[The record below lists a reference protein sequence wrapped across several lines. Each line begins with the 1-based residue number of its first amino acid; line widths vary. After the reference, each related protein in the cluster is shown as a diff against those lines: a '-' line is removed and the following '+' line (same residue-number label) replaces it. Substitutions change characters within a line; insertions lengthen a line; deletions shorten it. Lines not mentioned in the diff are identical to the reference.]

1 MRMQWFNRLSVQ
13 RKILISNFLVVL
25 IPIVLSVI
33 LVVSVWAMLRF
44 TNPVMHRPWM
54 MLAPSSIQEQL
65 LQWSLG
71 KLNKMQ
77 AKTTDLNV
85 DSVRNVSSV
94 MEALGVDLMIVN
106 RGRVTY
112 ITPGATAEQ
121 IIDAINTE
129 HEHYDGVTKELIIL
143 DSQQK
148 VHYNVDN
155 IHRLIWDNDIVQF
168 INNYDGDDF
177 IVASGNIPFLA
188 KTHGKE
194 SLEKHFIEGVFG
206 GAILFV
212 FASII
217 VFGVYI
223 SNRVSSHILRPL
235 RDLQGASRTFI
246 EEGRFTTIPVKEIDE
261 LGQTISAFNNM
272 QRALQEEERRRQ
284 QYEANRQAMMVGIVH
299 DIATPLT
306 SVKGFASALL
316 DGLGNTEEKRQR
328 YAQNIYDMSGKIEH
342 LLTMLSDFS
351 KLELGT
357 VIYQLEDIDMTQFL
371 TDFVAQKRD
380 DFKDEAMQIISYIED
395 VQGCVH
401 IDEQQF
407 TRVLDNLVNNSWK
420 YRDHDDLTVMIKGY
434 IIDDML
440 HIDIEDD
447 GPGVPAASLERI
459 FDIFYRTD
467 EARSDVAKGSG
478 IGLAIAKQ
486 IVEDFNGRIWAAA
499 PEKGL
504 RISIALPI
512 KRKE

>member
-1 MRMQWFNRLSVQ
+1 MYLQWFNKLSVQ

-25 IPIVLSVI
+25 IPIVLTVI
-33 LVVSVWAMLRF
+33 LVMSIWAMLRF
-44 TNPVMHRPWM
+44 TNPVMHRQWM

-77 AKTTDLNV
+77 AKTTELKV

-94 MEALGVDLMIVN
+94 MEVLGVDLMIVDK
-106 RGRVTY
+106 GYVAY
-112 ITPGATAEQ
+112 ITPGATPQQ
-121 IIDAINTE
+121 IIDAINAE
-129 HEHYDGVTKELIIL
+129 HEHYDGGSKELISV
-143 DSQQK
+143 DSYQK

-155 IHRLIWDNDIVQF
+155 IHRFIWDNDVLQF

-177 IVASGNIPFLA
+177 IVASGRIPFLA

-194 SLEKHFIEGVFG
+194 SIEKHFIEGVFG
-206 GAILFV
+206 GAILLV

-223 SNRVSSHILRPL
+223 SNRVSSYILRPL
-235 RDLQGASRTFI
+235 YDLQGASRTFI
-246 EEGRFTTIPVKEIDE
+246 EEGRFTTIPVKEMDE

-272 QRALQEEERRRQ
+272 QRALREEERRRK
-284 QYEANRQAMMVGIVH
+284 QYEANRRAMIVGLVH

-306 SVKGFASALL
+306 SVKGFAQALL
-316 DGLGNTEEKRQR
+316 DGIGTTEEKRQR
-328 YAQNIYDMSGKIEH
+328 YAQNIYNMSRKIEN
-342 LLTMLSDFS
+342 LLVMLSDFS
-351 KLELGT
+351 KLEMGS
-357 VIYQLEDIDMTQFL
+357 VVYHKEEIDIYQFL
-371 TDFVAQKRD
+371 RTFIEHKRD
-380 DFKDEAMQIISYIED
+380 EFKDELLQIISA
-395 VQGCVH
+395 
-401 IDEQQF
+401 IDEMEGSTYIDKQQF

-420 YRDHDDLTVMIKGY
+420 YRDHDDLTVMIKGH
-434 IIDDML
+434 IVDDMVQ
-440 HIDIEDD
+440 IDIEDD

-467 EARSDVAKGSG
+467 EVRSDVAKGSG

-486 IVEDFNGRIWAAA
+486 IVEDFNGRIWAISL
-499 PEKGL
+499 EKGL

-512 KRKE
+512 KRKG